1 MIFVNKNYN
10 IDLNNI
16 ILKLDAPI
24 DKRVTRYIN
33 RLVSYNDNDYK
44 YGNSWL
50 DNWIRNYNIRKLNVL
65 LKRYSIMVI

>member
-1 MIFVNKNYN
+1 MIIVNKNYN

-24 DKRVTRYIN
+24 HKRVTLYIN
-33 RLVSYNDNDYK
+33 RLISYNNNDYK